1 MMVATFFPS
10 GIVYILAAIF
20 ALAFSFFW
28 ARRASRLMAEAAE
41 TNLRSLQAAHQLAV
55 KLEAALN
62 ANEDFQR
69 SRDAAWSLYRRSSIA
84 AGNAQGWLFRELQNS
99 YFLLN
104 KYRQASGEPPIQ
116 VPADLESAVIRFRQ
130 EHIEKE
136 MPTE

>member
-1 MMVATFFPS
+1 MVLASLFPQDF
-10 GIVYILAAIF
+10 IYILAAIF

-28 ARRASRLMAEAAE
+28 VRRTSRRMSEAAE
-41 TNLRSLQAAHQLAV
+41 SSFRSLQAAHQLAL

-69 SRDAAWSLYRRSSIA
+69 SRDEAWSLYRRSSIA
-84 AGNAQGWLFRELQNS
+84 AGNAQSWLFRELQNS
-99 YFLLN
+99 YFLIN
-104 KYRQASGEPPIQ
+104 KYRQVAGESPIQ

-130 EHIEKE
+130 EHVEKE